1 MICFNLCDTSTSISG
16 RRDFVPPLP
25 EAKKGQIMKKGIA
38 ALILLGAML
47 LGTGCGER
55 AVIDTGESALPA
67 VNSVETVAESREAV
81 ESSEEPSSEKVEYSE
96 DPIAQAD
103 YFGEITEEELA
114 VAAKP
119 EMTSEPGV
127 TAKPE
132 ATAEPGV
139 TAKPDATANPRA
151 TAEPEATAKPDA
163 TAEPGVTAKP
173 EATAEPNATANPE
186 ATAEPEVTA
195 KPEATAEP
203 NATAKPE
210 VTAEPNA
217 TAEPVAPTEEPGN
230 IVPSDENSS
239 TGAVQ
244 LPEDSFF

>member
-119 EMTSEPGV
+119 ETTS
-127 TAKPE
+127 
-132 ATAEPGV
+132 
-139 TAKPDATANPRA
+139 
-151 TAEPEATAKPDA
+151 EPEATAKPETTAEPNA

-203 NATAKPE
+203 DATAKPE

-217 TAEPVAPTEEPGN
+217 TAEPVPPTEEPGN

-244 LPEDSFF
+244 LPADSFF

>member
-47 LGTGCGER
+47 LETGCGER

-81 ESSEEPSSEKVEYSE
+81 ESSEEPSSETVEYSE

-103 YFGEITEEELA
+103 YFGEIAEEELA
-114 VAAKP
+114 EAAKP
-119 EMTSEPGV
+119 ET
-127 TAKPE
+127 
-132 ATAEPGV
+132 
-139 TAKPDATANPRA
+139 
-151 TAEPEATAKPDA
+151 

-173 EATAEPNATANPE
+173 EATVKTETTANPEATAKPEATVKPEATAEPEVTAKPEMTVKPEVTAEPE

>member
-132 ATAEPGV
+132 ATVKTE
-139 TAKPDATANPRA
+139 TTANP
-151 TAEPEATAKPDA
+151 EAT
-163 TAEPGVTAKP
+163 VKP
-173 EATAEPNATANPE
+173 EATAEPEVTAKPEMTVKPEVTAEPE

>member
-132 ATAEPGV
+132 ATVKTE
-139 TAKPDATANPRA
+139 TTAN
-151 TAEPEATAKPDA
+151 PEATAKPETTAEPNA

-173 EATAEPNATANPE
+173 EATAEPNATANPR
-186 ATAEPEVTA
+186 ATAE
-195 KPEATAEP
+195 PEATAEP
-203 NATAKPE
+203 
-210 VTAEPNA
+210 VT
-217 TAEPVAPTEEPGN
+217 PTEEPGN

-244 LPEDSFF
+244 LPADSFF

>member
-81 ESSEEPSSEKVEYSE
+81 ESSEEPSSETVEYSE

-114 VAAKP
+114 VAVKP
-119 EMTSEPGV
+119 ETTSEPGV

-163 TAEPGVTAKP
+163 TAEP
-173 EATAEPNATANPE
+173 
-186 ATAEPEVTA
+186 EVTA
-195 KPEATAEP
+195 KPEATVEP
-203 NATAKPE
+203 EAANPE

-217 TAEPVAPTEEPGN
+217 TSEPVTPTEEPGN

>member
-119 EMTSEPGV
+119 ETTSEPEA

-132 ATAEPGV
+132 TTAEPNVTAEPGV
-139 TAKPDATANPRA
+139 TAKS
-151 TAEPEATAKPDA
+151 
-163 TAEPGVTAKP
+163 

-203 NATAKPE
+203 DATAKPE

-230 IVPSDENSS
+230 IVPSEENSS

>member
-81 ESSEEPSSEKVEYSE
+81 ESSEEPSSEAVESSEEPSSETVEYSE

-114 VAAKP
+114 VMRKEKHFLGLHLITRHKYAP
-119 EMTSEPGV
+119 EIRKSYFYV
-127 TAKPE
+127 
-132 ATAEPGV
+132 V
-139 TAKPDATANPRA
+139 
-151 TAEPEATAKPDA
+151 
-163 TAEPGVTAKP
+163 
-173 EATAEPNATANPE
+173 
-186 ATAEPEVTA
+186 
-195 KPEATAEP
+195 
-203 NATAKPE
+203 
-210 VTAEPNA
+210 
-217 TAEPVAPTEEPGN
+217 
-230 IVPSDENSS
+230 
-239 TGAVQ
+239 
-244 LPEDSFF
+244 

>member
-1 MICFNLCDTSTSISG
+1 
-16 RRDFVPPLP
+16 
-25 EAKKGQIMKKGIA
+25 MKKGIS

-55 AVIDTGESALPA
+55 AVIDTGELALPA
-67 VNSVETVAESREAV
+67 VDSVETVAESREAV
-81 ESSEEPSSEKVEYSE
+81 ESSEEPSSETVEYSE

-103 YFGEITEEELA
+103 YFEEITEEELA
-114 VAAKP
+114 VAVKP
-119 EMTSEPGV
+119 ETTSEPGV

-151 TAEPEATAKPDA
+151 TAEPEATAKP
-163 TAEPGVTAKP
+163 
-173 EATAEPNATANPE
+173 
-186 ATAEPEVTA
+186 
-195 KPEATAEP
+195 EATAEP

-217 TAEPVAPTEEPGN
+217 TAESVAPTEEPGN

>member
-1 MICFNLCDTSTSISG
+1 
-16 RRDFVPPLP
+16 
-25 EAKKGQIMKKGIA
+25 MKKGIA

-81 ESSEEPSSEKVEYSE
+81 ESSEEPSSETVEYSE

-103 YFGEITEEELA
+103 YFEEITEEELA
-114 VAAKP
+114 EAAKP
-119 EMTSEPGV
+119 ETTS
-127 TAKPE
+127 
-132 ATAEPGV
+132 
-139 TAKPDATANPRA
+139 
-151 TAEPEATAKPDA
+151 
-163 TAEPGVTAKP
+163 EPGVTAKP

-203 NATAKPE
+203 DATAKPE

-217 TAEPVAPTEEPGN
+217 TSEPVTPTEEPGN

>member
-81 ESSEEPSSEKVEYSE
+81 ESSEEPSSEAVESSE

-114 VAAKP
+114 VAVKP
-119 EMTSEPGV
+119 ETTSEPGV

-163 TAEPGVTAKP
+163 TAEP
-173 EATAEPNATANPE
+173 
-186 ATAEPEVTA
+186 EVTA
-195 KPEATAEP
+195 KPEATVEP
-203 NATAKPE
+203 EAANPE

-217 TAEPVAPTEEPGN
+217 TSEPVTPTEEPGN